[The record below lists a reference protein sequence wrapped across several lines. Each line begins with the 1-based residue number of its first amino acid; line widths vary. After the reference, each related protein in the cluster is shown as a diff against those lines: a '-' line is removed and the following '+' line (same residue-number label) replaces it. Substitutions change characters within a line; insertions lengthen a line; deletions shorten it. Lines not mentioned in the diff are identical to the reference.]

1 MMMFE
6 RLRREEG
13 MTITEVTVVLAM
25 LLIVLGAFLTVLD
38 SVNRGVVAQ
47 QERSEMNDE
56 ARLAMERL
64 DREVRSGNVLYD
76 PAAEVPA
83 NYSLR
88 IYTQANATTRTPSFV
103 CVQWKIEDRELLRR
117 SWPPG
122 NPGAVSEWL
131 LVADEIVNR
140 ELTPGVPAF
149 ALDPD
154 PAKNG
159 RTVDVTFMVDTD
171 PDDATNRTV
180 RIQTS
185 LTGRNTSFG
194 YAGDACSPIPAG

>member
-1 MMMFE
+1 MLD

-13 MTITEVTVVLAM
+13 MTITEVAVVLAM
-25 LLIVLGAFLTVLD
+25 LLVVLGAFLTVLD
-38 SVNRGVVAQ
+38 SVNKGVVAQ
-47 QERSEMNDE
+47 QERSTMNDE
-56 ARLAMERL
+56 ARLAIERL

-88 IYTQANATTRTPSFV
+88 IYTQANATTRTPAFT
-103 CVQWKIEDRELLRR
+103 CVQWKIEDRQLVRR

-131 LVADEIVNR
+131 LLADEIVNR
-140 ELTPGVPAF
+140 ELTPAVPAF

-154 PAKNG
+154 PAKDG
-159 RTVDVTFMVDTD
+159 RTVDIMFMVDAD
-171 PDDATNRTV
+171 PDDITTRPV

-194 YAGDACSPIPAG
+194 AASDACSPIPAG